1 MNILF
6 VGYVWVQEEPRN
18 QGAYS
23 HVATRIQQLLPT
35 QLEYVGREVSAS
47 PATGTSTRHKEE
59 LKCIMDTLYTL

>member
-6 VGYVWVQEEPRN
+6 VGYVWVQPRN

-35 QLEYVGREVSAS
+35 QLEYV
-47 PATGTSTRHKEE
+47 EE
-59 LKCIMDTLYTL
+59 KSLQVLLRALQQDTKRN